1 MPRRGLA
8 AKRQRNR
15 QPVDMRDTQIA
26 AIVVARRAKLTT
38 RNVEHF
44 ADLSVEVVNPWAAVT
59 GICRD
64 PKYAL
69 ATTRPLSQSAF
80 NVRSQL

>member
-44 ADLSVEVVNPWAAVT
+44 ADLSVEVVNP
-59 GICRD
+59 
-64 PKYAL
+64 
-69 ATTRPLSQSAF
+69 
-80 NVRSQL
+80 